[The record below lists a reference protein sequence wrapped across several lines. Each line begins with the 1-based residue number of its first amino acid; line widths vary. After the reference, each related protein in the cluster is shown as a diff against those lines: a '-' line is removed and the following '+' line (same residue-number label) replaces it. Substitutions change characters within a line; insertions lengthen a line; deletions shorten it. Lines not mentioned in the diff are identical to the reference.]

1 MLTEKE
7 QTAVREV
14 ISRGQRSGQSEAVAI
29 ADWMEGVYG
38 EEDMDL
44 ELILTG
50 LEELELWA
58 KSMREEL
65 RKKLGSKTCHKCGS
79 TIHENGRCSD
89 LTCPFND
96 RPQDATYT
104 EG

>member
-7 QTAVREV
+7 KNAVRAV
-14 ISRGQRSGQSEAVAI
+14 ISHGQKSGQSEAVAI
-29 ADWMEGVYG
+29 ADWMEGVYE
-38 EEDMDL
+38 EEDMDA

-50 LEELELWA
+50 LEELETWA
-58 KSMREEL
+58 KSMRVEL
-65 RKKLGSKTCHKCGS
+65 LKTLTRKACHKCGS
-79 TIHENGRCSD
+79 TVHENGRCSD

-104 EG
+104 ES